1 METDPASRRPSPWS
15 ALDTKRPTE
24 KRAKD
29 APPRAAPDAN
39 KAGHSADEADTAS
52 PAWRLCVLEDSYSN
66 LRLMLRMFHERGYHA
81 DHFTNLDYALESLA
95 RGDYD
100 ALIVSDTMA
109 GGAEACQTAI
119 TRVRGHAN
127 KAAVAVPILAI
138 TRHDDAGRS
147 RVLEVLGATETLSD
161 LTETHLAGALAS
173 LFEKSRARA
182 TAESAPAPA
191 ALREPRVLLLE
202 DSYSLSLVLANA
214 LMQAKRA
221 VDHVTTLDQAVA
233 ALNQHAYETVIVSQD
248 DRPGPMSCVQFV
260 EHARFAQASGDTPP
274 RVWVLT
280 ADLAPDNVNGLR
292 RAGAERVLP
301 KHDPAQLGATL
312 VDLFDGKD
320 VTQVPDGTNR
330 LVADSAMSRA
340 RARMASPMATAA
352 NAAWLKRLAWPTW
365 GYLALVAAL
374 FAGGWTVWHT
384 VIDTIPVDVVAARR
398 GTLELTIGAHGV
410 VVSKR
415 QVNLPPAQA
424 GQLHH
429 VFINEGDLV
438 RKGETLATLDNR
450 EATINVRRAEA
461 QVFRLRTESNVADKA
476 LQAARAAGATEAPE
490 PALAAAESARAVAR
504 AQLRVAEQ
512 DLQAAKLALERL
524 AIVAPFAG
532 VVTRSL
538 AVDGKW
544 VEPGEPLFTLA
555 DFSAREVE
563 LRLPVDVAQNVGA
576 GMTVKFSVE
585 NDAREQWQEQV
596 ARVVSNPN
604 AGNAL
609 GMRAQTTLYATL
621 GDDAPALQLG
631 QRVTARIVTDA
642 VTDTIV
648 APSEA
653 VFERAGKH
661 YVAIADDERVVIR
674 PVQLGLQNDND
685 VALRSGVSVNESIIL
700 SRTPLEDGQRV
711 VVRQSAL
718 DGEIQR
724 IN

>member
-1 METDPASRRPSPWS
+1 METDPAHRRPSPWS
-15 ALDTKRPTE
+15 AMDTKRTTE
-24 KRAKD
+24 KRANS
-29 APPRAAPDAN
+29 ASLRPTPEGSRN
-39 KAGHSADEADTAS
+39 NHTADEAETAS

-81 DHFTNLDYALESLA
+81 DHFTNLDYALETLA

-138 TRHDDAGRS
+138 TRHDDAGRR

-161 LTETHLAGALAS
+161 LTEAHLTAALAT
-173 LFEKSRARA
+173 LFEKSRTRA
-182 TAESAPAPA
+182 TAESAAAPA
-191 ALREPRVLLLE
+191 APREPRVLLLE

-248 DRPGPMSCVQFV
+248 DRPSPMSFVQFV
-260 EHARFAQASGDTPP
+260 EDARFAQASGDTPP

-280 ADLAPDNVNGLR
+280 ADLAPDNVNALR
-292 RAGAERVLP
+292 RAGAEHVLP
-301 KHDPAQLGATL
+301 KHDPVQLGATL
-312 VDLFDGKD
+312 VELFDGKD
-320 VTQVPDGTNR
+320 VTHALDGATR
-330 LVADSAMSRA
+330 IVADSAMSRA
-340 RARMASPMATAA
+340 GSRMSSP
-352 NAAWLKRLAWPTW
+352 LKQLKWPTW
-365 GYLALVAAL
+365 GYLAFTAAL
-374 FAGGWTVWHT
+374 FTGGWTAWHT
-384 VIDTIPVDVVAARR
+384 VIDKIPVDVVAARR
-398 GTLELTIGAHGV
+398 GALEITIGAHGV

-415 QVNLPPAQA
+415 QVDLPPAQA

-461 QVFRLRTESNVADKA
+461 QVFRLRTEFNVADKV
-476 LQAARAAGATEAPE
+476 LHAARAAAATETPAPSSIT
-490 PALAAAESARAVAR
+490 AAESARAVAR

-512 DLQAAKLALERL
+512 DLQAAKLALDRL
-524 AIVAPFAG
+524 VIVAPFAG
-532 VVTRSL
+532 VVTRSS
-538 AVDGKW
+538 AVEGKW

-555 DFSAREVE
+555 DLSAREVE

-576 GMTVKFSVE
+576 GMAVKFSVE
-585 NDAREQWQEQV
+585 NDTREQWQEKI
-596 ARVVSNPN
+596 ARAISNPGG
-604 AGNAL
+604 GNAL

-642 VTDTIV
+642 IADTII

-674 PVQLGLQNDND
+674 PVHLGLQNDND

-711 VVRQSAL
+711 VVRQSAV
-718 DGEIQR
+718 DGEILR